1 MKNLNEKRMPFILFM
16 VAFIGCVS
24 LFVACSSETD
34 NVINEDKQEEVSVVG
49 TRGASDLPVGKVVA
63 SVSGNR
69 FRFSW
74 NSVLDNCD
82 WGQSI
87 SLYSSSLGTSI
98 AGYGDR
104 YPSKIMDKEIEID
117 SRYIGKPWGKLTV
130 VMTAC
135 GKRIEFPL
143 TDQGPSHYGEL
154 MVCKHNFNSRESY
167 IVIRGTNNGADIETS
182 LSRGGKMIVQA
193 VVKYPTGLQDDTESR
208 EFVKNINSGNQTT
221 HFGWSWNNSSTMY
234 MGTLFITVRIYDR
247 SCVNLPTDN
256 CNNYIEKTISWSIA
270 NSHGNYDFSGYLDVI
285 GG

>member
-87 SLYSSSLGTSI
+87 
-98 AGYGDR
+98 
-104 YPSKIMDKEIEID
+104 
-117 SRYIGKPWGKLTV
+117 
-130 VMTAC
+130 
-135 GKRIEFPL
+135 
-143 TDQGPSHYGEL
+143 
-154 MVCKHNFNSRESY
+154 
-167 IVIRGTNNGADIETS
+167 
-182 LSRGGKMIVQA
+182 
-193 VVKYPTGLQDDTESR
+193 
-208 EFVKNINSGNQTT
+208 
-221 HFGWSWNNSSTMY
+221 
-234 MGTLFITVRIYDR
+234 
-247 SCVNLPTDN
+247 NL
-256 CNNYIEKTISWSIA
+256 
-270 NSHGNYDFSGYLDVI
+270 
-285 GG
+285 